1 MIAIERGQ
9 QLTKNDLQVYVRD
22 NSGNLIDPFSITY
35 AIYDRT
41 GSKPVL
47 VGNRL
52 DQQPAR
58 ESVGFYWANIRIEEA
73 DSLGEYEIEWTIK
86 VAADSVKECV
96 RQRFSIVKKSDPLQ
110 MLSSTGGVAYYP
122 NQFLGPSEL
131 YIQVL
136 NERNNPFDPSEIT
149 YAVFDRST
157 GIDILVGSPAQP
169 PVRTGCGRYHANFQ
183 IPSNANQGDWIIRW
197 NFKDES
203 TDSERNVVQEFAVV
217 HPSTQVSS
225 PYKERERDLLR
236 RLRFLLRDNNPDRN
250 YRFVPPES
258 ERVIQNFTETF
269 GFIWTDEELYEY
281 LLLAMDTVNNYPPLE
296 DHNLPSVPS
305 HLSALVVLKAAA
317 FALSALAIN
326 WVHDEFDYSIGGVS
340 LNIDKSSKY
349 QGMSEKFDSEFQT
362 QIDRYKDFGVKVIM
376 GIQQP
381 RYGIGIAS
389 ALGPYSGRGVQNRR
403 NFIGSYRL

>member
-9 QLTKNDLQVYVRD
+9 QLTSSDLQVYVRD
-22 NSGNLIDPFSITY
+22 NASNLVDPFSITY

-41 GSKPVL
+41 GAKPVL
-47 VGNRL
+47 VGNKL

-73 DSLGEYEIEWTIK
+73 DNLGEYEIEWTIK
-86 VAADSVKECV
+86 LAEDSVKECV
-96 RQRFSIVKKSDPLQ
+96 RQRFSIVRKSDPLQ

-122 NQFLGPSEL
+122 GQFLGPQEL

-149 YAVFDRST
+149 YAIFDRTT
-157 GIDILVGSPAQP
+157 GLDILVGSPAQS
-169 PVRTGCGRYHANFQ
+169 PVRTGCGKYHANFQ
-183 IPSNANQGDWIIRW
+183 IPKSANQGDWIIRW

-203 TDSERNVVQEFAVV
+203 TDSERNVIQEFAVV
-217 HPSTQVSS
+217 HPSTVVSS

-250 YRFVPPES
+250 YKFVPPES

-269 GFIWTDEELYEY
+269 GFVWTDEELYEY
-281 LLLAMDTVNNYPPLE
+281 LLLAVDAVNNYPPIEEHSLV
-296 DHNLPSVPS
+296 SAPS
-305 HLSALVVLKAAA
+305 HLSALVVLKAASY
-317 FALSALAIN
+317 ALSALAIN

-349 QGMSEKFDSEFQT
+349 QGMSEKFDQEYQT
-362 QIDRYKDFGVKVIM
+362 QLERYKDFGVKVIL

>member
-22 NSGNLIDPFSITY
+22 NSGNLVDPFSITY

-58 ESVGFYWANIRIEEA
+58 ESVGFYWANIRIEDA
-73 DSLGEYEIEWTIK
+73 DNLGEYEIEWTMRL
-86 VAADSVKECV
+86 VSDSVKECV

-122 NQFLGPSEL
+122 NQFLGPNEL

-149 YAVFDRST
+149 YAVFDRTT
-157 GIDILVGSPAQP
+157 GIDILVGSPAQS

-183 IPSNANQGDWIIRW
+183 IPTSANQGDWIIRW
-197 NFKDES
+197 NFKDEA

-250 YRFVPPES
+250 YRFVPPDS

-281 LLLAMDTVNNYPPLE
+281 LLLSMDSVNNYPPIE
-296 DHNLPSVPS
+296 DHSLPSAPS

-317 FALSALAIN
+317 FALSALSIN
-326 WVHDEFDYSIGGVS
+326 WIHDEFDYSIGGVS

-349 QGMSEKFDSEFQT
+349 QGMAEKFESEFQT
-362 QIDRYKDFGVKVIM
+362 QLERYKDFGVKIIM

-403 NFIGSYRL
+403 NFIGSYRM

>member
-1 MIAIERGQ
+1 MIAFERGK
-9 QLTKNDLQVYVRD
+9 QLTKDDLQIFVRD
-22 NSGNLIDPFSITY
+22 NSGNLVDPFSITY

-47 VGNRL
+47 VGNAL
-52 DQQPAR
+52 EQQPAR
-58 ESVGFYWANIRIEEA
+58 DSVGFYWANIRIEEA
-73 DSLGEYEIEWTIK
+73 DNLGEFEIEWTIK
-86 VAADSVKECV
+86 IAEESVKECS
-96 RQRFSIVKKSDPLQ
+96 RQRFSIIRVSSPLQ
-110 MLSSTGGVAYYP
+110 MASSTGGVAYYP
-122 NQFLGPSEL
+122 GQFLGPNEL

-136 NERNNPFDPSEIT
+136 NERNNPFDPTEIT
-149 YAVFDRST
+149 YAIFDRSS
-157 GIDILVGSPAQP
+157 GIDVLVGSPFQA
-169 PVRTGCGRYHANFQ
+169 PVRLSCGKFYANFQ
-183 IPSNANQGDWIIRW
+183 IPQNASQGDWIVRW
-197 NFKDES
+197 NFKDDA

-217 HPSTQVSS
+217 HPSTIVSS

-250 YRFVPPES
+250 YKFSPPES

-281 LLLAMDTVNNYPPLE
+281 LLLAVDAVNNYPPIE
-296 DHNLPSVPS
+296 EYSLPSAPS
-305 HLSALVVLKAAA
+305 HLSSLIVLKAAS
-317 FALSALAIN
+317 FALAALSIN
-326 WVHDEFDYSIGGVS
+326 WIHDEFDYSIGGVS

-349 QGMSEKFDSEFQT
+349 QGVSEQFEQSYQT
-362 QIDRYKDFGVKVIM
+362 QLERYKEFGVKFVM

-403 NFIGSYRL
+403 NFIGSHRV

>member
-1 MIAIERGQ
+1 MVAIERGQ
-9 QLTKNDLQVYVRD
+9 QLTNKDLQTYVRD
-22 NSGNLIDPFSITY
+22 NSNNLVDPFSITY

-73 DSLGEYEIEWTIK
+73 DNLGEYEIEWTIRLTEE
-86 VAADSVKECV
+86 SVKECT
-96 RQRFSIVKKSDPLQ
+96 RQRFSIVRKSDPLR

-122 NQFLGPSEL
+122 NQFLGPNEL

-149 YAVFDRST
+149 YAIFDRTT
-157 GIDILVGSPAQP
+157 GIDILVGSSTQT
-169 PVRTGCGRYHANFQ
+169 PVKTSCGRYHANFQ
-183 IPSNANQGDWIIRW
+183 IPANANQGDWIIRW
-197 NFKDES
+197 NFRDDE
-203 TDSERNVVQEFAVV
+203 TGSERNVVQEFAVV
-217 HPSTQVSS
+217 HPSTTVSS

-250 YRFVPPES
+250 YKFVPPES

-281 LLLAMDTVNNYPPLE
+281 LLLAVDAVNNYPPIE
-296 DHNLPSVPS
+296 DYSLPSAPTR
-305 HLSALVVLKAAA
+305 LSALIVLKAAS
-317 FALSALAIN
+317 FALAALSIN
-326 WVHDEFDYSIGGVS
+326 WIHDEFDYSIGGVS

-349 QGMSEKFDSEFQT
+349 QGMSDKFEQEYQN
-362 QIDRYKDFGVKVIM
+362 QIERYKDFGVKVVM

-403 NFIGSYRL
+403 NFIGSYRV